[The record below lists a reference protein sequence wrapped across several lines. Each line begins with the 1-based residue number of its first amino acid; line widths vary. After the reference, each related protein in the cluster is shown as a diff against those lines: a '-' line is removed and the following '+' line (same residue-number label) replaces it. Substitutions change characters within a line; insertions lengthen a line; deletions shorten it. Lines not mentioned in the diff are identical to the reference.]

1 MHQRDDQQYT
11 DEQLTI
17 FQHGYRKGRDITL
30 AWGGVVVLIALI
42 LYIAFASY
50 GHHVRQQEREHQEL
64 LDKYDLR

>member
-1 MHQRDDQQYT
+1 MHQRDDQHYT

-50 GHHVRQQEREHQEL
+50 GH
-64 LDKYDLR
+64 YDFTCIMT